1 MKYLIILLVSAALL
15 IGCNEEEYEA
25 KLTIENDVSG
35 TTITQIYFGDFNVG
49 YQLLPGQKNEQRFLG
64 YAEEWPK
71 TGNVSF
77 VMQANQKQVYLQ
89 TRASYTLNPNDDLL
103 IVISDTTA
111 VVNP

>member
-1 MKYLIILLVSAALL
+1 MRYLILLL
-15 IGCNEEEYEA
+15 IGATILVSCDEEEYEA

-49 YQLLPGQKNEQRFLG
+49 YQLLPGQKNIQKLYG

-71 TGNVSF
+71 TGNVFF